1 LYKILLIDANPS
13 FGTTFSSLLRHSGY
27 QVDVTTSFA
36 EGYDL
41 FNRSGADLLL
51 LGIVGDEDIN
61 DKTLKAFA
69 DCKVI
74 ILCSG
79 GEGQGHATPQKSHI
93 NDHLVF
99 YKPFRTE
106 EVLAAIYSALVPRPT
121 PIYKT

>member
-1 LYKILLIDANPS
+1 MFKILLIDANLS

-27 QVDVTTSFA
+27 QVDVATTFA
-36 EGYDL
+36 EGNDL
-41 FNRSGADLLL
+41 FNCSGADLLL
-51 LGIVGDEDIN
+51 LGIEGDEGIN
-61 DKTLKAFA
+61 DKALRAFA

-74 ILCSG
+74 ILRSG

-93 NDHLVF
+93 KDYLVF